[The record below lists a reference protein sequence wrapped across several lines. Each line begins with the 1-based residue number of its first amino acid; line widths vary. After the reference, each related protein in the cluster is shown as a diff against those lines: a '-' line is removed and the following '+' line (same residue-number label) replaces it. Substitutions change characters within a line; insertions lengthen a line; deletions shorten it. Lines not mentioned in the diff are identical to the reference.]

1 MAFGGPDNYIGKVN
15 YNLFY
20 FNKFF
25 KKDMRNAHSKLKL
38 TEQHFN

>member
-20 FNKFF
+20 FNK
-25 KKDMRNAHSKLKL
+25 SLKGYEKC
-38 TEQHFN
+38 TF